1 MRRRRYGDSQ
11 RHVCGVVLLLLGL
24 AGCAF
29 HAPPPPPAPPAGTAH
44 LYVVRMVTDGLDER
58 IPIEID
64 QNVFVTLTPQTYIEV
79 SLAPGLHT
87 VTSFFG
93 DYTVTMSVAVS
104 HAQPSFVHLTSL
116 DRGNNRRVGF
126 ERLEDAVGRAAVQQ
140 AIRVQGGL
148 RRRIST
154 GEHR

>member
-29 HAPPPPPAPPAGTAH
+29 HAPPPAPPAGTAH
-44 LYVVRMVTDGLDER
+44 LYIVRTVTDGLDDL
-58 IPIEID
+58 IPLEID
-64 QNVFVTLTPQTYIEV
+64 QNVFVTLTPQTYIEI
-79 SLAPGLHT
+79 SLEPGLHT

-93 DYTVTMSVAVS
+93 DYTVTMSVAVP
-104 HAQPSFVHLTSL
+104 HAQPSFVHLTPL

-140 AIRVQGGL
+140 AIRVQGSL

>member
-1 MRRRRYGDSQ
+1 MRRGRYGDSQ

-29 HAPPPPPAPPAGTAH
+29 HAPPPAPPAGTAH
-44 LYVVRMVTDGLDER
+44 LYVVRTVTDGLDDL

-64 QNVFVTLTPQTYIEV
+64 QNVLVTLTPQTYIEV

-93 DYTVTMSVAVS
+93 DYTVTMSLAVS
-104 HAQPSFVHLTSL
+104 YDQPSFVHLTPL
-116 DRGNNRRVGF
+116 DRENNRRVGF
-126 ERLEDAVGRAAVQQ
+126 ERLEDAAGRAMVQQ
-140 AIRVQGGL
+140 STRVQGSL
-148 RRRIST
+148 RRRNST
-154 GEHR
+154 EENL